1 VSTSAAFNTGI
12 RYLRMYLHAPDGD
25 AQDPHASA
33 LRVGAA
39 PQGGSPASG
48 RPSGGRRAIGYLS
61 QYGDILRVSF
71 DEAYIADAGRPTLS
85 LAYRGADEAATR
97 AILASARDTRVS
109 RSDGHWPSYFQNLL
123 PEGHNRERLAQQRG
137 CAADDE
143 FELLAAAGHDLMG
156 ALEVEPVPTA
166 EGIPDTVRHWHT
178 ALGLDVLEPGFVEM
192 PVEDAAAIP
201 GVVTKFSAVQD
212 GRRYVV
218 RRHGAAG
225 SFILKLP
232 STRHPDL
239 VDNEFTGYRLCG
251 ALGLDCAE
259 ATVIG
264 RADADL
270 PEQARFEQI
279 LAVRRFDRT
288 PEGGR
293 IHMEEFAQVLQY
305 EPRQKYGRGLAVDW
319 PAMLR
324 VLDRLS
330 PNPVA
335 DVRECVRRIVAFI
348 LLGNSD
354 AHLKNWALRYPDGVA
369 PVLAPLYDP
378 VCVAA
383 FFEDVPAGD
392 YGVNRAIDAK
402 LRAFDGPALDALLR
416 SAGLLRP
423 ARLMAIARDTVRQA
437 QAEWPALLAQ
447 DGTPASVRRCV
458 EARLAGGV
466 ALASLAS

>member
-1 VSTSAAFNTGI
+1 MSTSAAFNTGI
-12 RYLRMYLHAPDGD
+12 RYLRMYLHAPG
-25 AQDPHASA
+25 
-33 LRVGAA
+33 
-39 PQGGSPASG
+39 
-48 RPSGGRRAIGYLS
+48 GGRRAIGHLS

-71 DEAYIADAGRPTLS
+71 DEAYMADPARPTLS

-97 AILASARDTRVS
+97 AILASARDARVS
-109 RSDGHWPSYFQNLL
+109 RGDGHWPSYFQNLL

-137 CAADDE
+137 CSADDE

-156 ALEVEPVPTA
+156 ALEVEPVPAA
-166 EGIPDTVRHWHT
+166 EGIPETVRHWHT
-178 ALGLDVLEPGFVEM
+178 ALGLDVLEPGFVEL

-232 STRHPDL
+232 TTRHPDL
-239 VDNEFTGYRLCG
+239 VANEHTGYRLCG

-259 ATVIG
+259 ASVIE
-264 RADADL
+264 RSEADL
-270 PEQARFEQI
+270 PEQVPFGQI

-288 PEGGR
+288 AGGGR

-354 AHLKNWALRYPDGVA
+354 AHLKNWALRYPDGIA

-383 FFEDVPAGD
+383 FFEDVPSTD
-392 YGVNRAIDAK
+392 YAVNRAIDAR
-402 LRAFDGPALDALLR
+402 LRAFDWPALEALLR
-416 SAGLLRP
+416 AAGLLRP
-423 ARLMAIARDTVRQA
+423 GRLLAIARDTVRQA
-437 QAEWPALLAQ
+437 QADWPALLDDAA
-447 DGTPASVRRCV
+447 TPASVRHCV
-458 EARLAGGV
+458 RARLAGGT
-466 ALASLAS
+466 ALAA

>member
-1 VSTSAAFNTGI
+1 MSTPAAFNTGI
-12 RYLRMYLHAPDGD
+12 RYLRMFLHAPD
-25 AQDPHASA
+25 
-33 LRVGAA
+33 
-39 PQGGSPASG
+39 
-48 RPSGGRRAIGYLS
+48 GGRRAIGYLS

-71 DEAYIADAGRPTLS
+71 DDAYIGDAGRPTLS

-97 AILASARDTRVS
+97 AILASARDARVS
-109 RSDGHWPSYFQNLL
+109 RGDGHWPTYFQNLL
-123 PEGHNRERLAQQRG
+123 PEGHNRERLARQRG
-137 CAADDE
+137 CSADDE

-156 ALEVEPVPTA
+156 ALEVEPVPAA

-192 PVEDAAAIP
+192 PVEDAAALP

-218 RRHGAAG
+218 KRHGAAG

-232 STRHPDL
+232 TTRHPDL
-239 VDNEFTGYRLCG
+239 VDNEFAGYRLCG

-259 ATVIG
+259 ASVIG

-270 PEQARFEQI
+270 PEQVPFTQI

-288 PEGGR
+288 ADGGR

-383 FFEDVPAGD
+383 FFEDVPPSD

-402 LRAFDGPALDALLR
+402 LRAFDWDALDALLR

-423 ARLMAIARDTVRQA
+423 ARLMTIAKDTVRQA
-437 QAEWPALLAQ
+437 QADWPALLARE
-447 DGTPASVRRCV
+447 DTPDSVRRCV
-458 EARLAGGV
+458 KARLAGGV
-466 ALASLAS
+466 ALAS

>member
-1 VSTSAAFNTGI
+1 MSTRAAFTTSI
-12 RYLRMYLHAPDGD
+12 RYLRMHLHAPN
-25 AQDPHASA
+25 
-33 LRVGAA
+33 
-39 PQGGSPASG
+39 
-48 RPSGGRRAIGYLS
+48 GGRRAIGYLS

-71 DEAYIADAGRPTLS
+71 DEAYIADPGRPTLS
-85 LAYRGADEAATR
+85 LAYRGADEASTR

-259 ATVIG
+259 ASVIG

-270 PEQARFEQI
+270 PEQVPFEQI

-402 LRAFDGPALDALLR
+402 LRAFDWPALDALLR

-458 EARLAGGV
+458 QARLAGGV

>member
-1 VSTSAAFNTGI
+1 MSTSAAFNTGI
-12 RYLRMYLHAPDGD
+12 RYLRMYLHAPG
-25 AQDPHASA
+25 
-33 LRVGAA
+33 
-39 PQGGSPASG
+39 
-48 RPSGGRRAIGYLS
+48 GGRRAIGHLS

-71 DEAYIADAGRPTLS
+71 DEAYMADPARPTLS

-97 AILASARDTRVS
+97 AILASARDARVS
-109 RSDGHWPSYFQNLL
+109 RGDGHWPSYFQNLL

-137 CAADDE
+137 CSADDE

-156 ALEVEPVPTA
+156 ALEVEPVPA
-166 EGIPDTVRHWHT
+166 ADGIPDTVRHWHT
-178 ALGLDVLEPGFVEM
+178 ALGLDVLEPGFVEL

-232 STRHPDL
+232 TTRHPDL
-239 VDNEFTGYRLCG
+239 VANEHTGYRLCG

-259 ATVIG
+259 ASVIE
-264 RADADL
+264 RSEADL
-270 PEQARFEQI
+270 PEQVPFGQI

-288 PEGGR
+288 AGGGR

-354 AHLKNWALRYPDGVA
+354 AHLKNWALRYPDGIA

-383 FFEDVPAGD
+383 FFEDVPSAD
-392 YGVNRAIDAK
+392 YAVNRAIDAR
-402 LRAFDGPALDALLR
+402 LRAFDWPALEALLR
-416 SAGLLRP
+416 AAGLLRP
-423 ARLMAIARDTVRQA
+423 GRLLAIARDTVRQA
-437 QAEWPALLAQ
+437 QADWPALLDHAA
-447 DGTPASVRRCV
+447 TPASVRHCV
-458 EARLAGGV
+458 RARLAGGT
-466 ALASLAS
+466 ALAA

>member
-1 VSTSAAFNTGI
+1 MSTRGVFNTGI
-12 RYLRMYLHAPDGD
+12 RYLRMHLHLPG
-25 AQDPHASA
+25 
-33 LRVGAA
+33 
-39 PQGGSPASG
+39 
-48 RPSGGRRAIGYLS
+48 GGRRAIGYLS

-71 DEAYIADAGRPTLS
+71 DEAYIADPGRPTLS

-109 RSDGHWPSYFQNLL
+109 RSDGRWPSYFQNLL

-156 ALEVEPVPTA
+156 ALEVEPVPTS

-218 RRHGAAG
+218 KRHGAAG

-239 VDNEFTGYRLCG
+239 VANEYTGYRLCG
-251 ALGLDCAE
+251 ALGLDCAQ
-259 ATVIG
+259 AHVID

-270 PEQARFEQI
+270 PEQVPFAQI

-305 EPRQKYGRGLAVDW
+305 EPRQKYGRGLTTDW

-335 DVRECVRRIVAFI
+335 DVRECVRRLVAFI

-383 FFEDVPAGD
+383 FFEDVPARD
-392 YGVNRAIDAK
+392 YGVNRAIDAT
-402 LRAFDGPALDALLR
+402 LRAFDWPALEALLR
-416 SAGLLRP
+416 AAGLLRP

-437 QAEWPALLAQ
+437 QADWPALLAQ

-466 ALASLAS
+466 ALAALAV

>member
-1 VSTSAAFNTGI
+1 
-12 RYLRMYLHAPDGD
+12 MYLH
-25 AQDPHASA
+25 
-33 LRVGAA
+33 L
-39 PQGGSPASG
+39 PQ
-48 RPSGGRRAIGYLS
+48 GGRRAIGYLS

-71 DEAYIADAGRPTLS
+71 DADYVADPARPTLS

-97 AILASARDTRVS
+97 AILASARDVRVS
-109 RSDGHWPSYFQNLL
+109 RSDGHWPAWFQNLL

-137 CAADDE
+137 CSADDE

-156 ALEVEPVPTA
+156 ALEVEPVPPA

-178 ALGLDVLEPGFVEM
+178 ALGLDVLEPGFVES
-192 PVEDAAAIP
+192 PVEDAASIP

-232 STRHPDL
+232 TTRHPDL
-239 VDNEFTGYRLCG
+239 VANEFAGYRLCG
-251 ALGLDCAE
+251 ALGLDCAQ

-264 RADADL
+264 RAEADL
-270 PEQARFEQI
+270 PEQLPFEQI
-279 LAVRRFDRT
+279 LAVRRFDRSAG
-288 PEGGR
+288 GGR
-293 IHMEEFAQVLQY
+293 VHMEEFAQVLQY

-330 PNPVA
+330 PEPVA

-369 PVLAPLYDP
+369 PTLAPLYDP

-383 FFEDVPAGD
+383 FFEDVAPTD
-392 YGVNRAIDAK
+392 YALNRAIDAR
-402 LRAFDGPALDALLR
+402 LRAFDWPALDALLR
-416 SAGLLRP
+416 VAGLLRP
-423 ARLMAIARDTVRQA
+423 VRLLAIAKDTVRQA
-437 QAEWPALLAQ
+437 QADWPALLGDAP
-447 DGTPASVRRCV
+447 PAVQRAV
-458 EARLAGGV
+458 QTRLAGAV
-466 ALASLAS
+466 ALAR

>member
-1 VSTSAAFNTGI
+1 VSTRAAFNTGI
-12 RYLRMYLHAPDGD
+12 RYLRMYLHAPN
-25 AQDPHASA
+25 
-33 LRVGAA
+33 
-39 PQGGSPASG
+39 
-48 RPSGGRRAIGYLS
+48 GGRRAIGYLS

-97 AILASARDTRVS
+97 AILASARDARVS

-259 ATVIG
+259 ASVIG

-270 PEQARFEQI
+270 PEQVRFEQI

-392 YGVNRAIDAK
+392 YAVNRAIDAK
-402 LRAFDGPALDALLR
+402 LRAFDWPALDALLR

-437 QAEWPALLAQ
+437 QAEWPTLLAQ

>member
-1 VSTSAAFNTGI
+1 VSTRAAFNTGI
-12 RYLRMYLHAPDGD
+12 RYLRMHLHLPG
-25 AQDPHASA
+25 
-33 LRVGAA
+33 
-39 PQGGSPASG
+39 
-48 RPSGGRRAIGYLS
+48 GGRRAIGYLS

-97 AILASARDTRVS
+97 AILASARDARVS
-109 RSDGHWPSYFQNLL
+109 RSDGRWPSYFQNLL

-156 ALEVEPVPTA
+156 ALEVEPVPTS

-192 PVEDAAAIP
+192 PVEDAAALP

-218 RRHGAAG
+218 KRHGAAG

-239 VDNEFTGYRLCG
+239 VANEYTGYRLCG
-251 ALGLDCAE
+251 ALGLDCAQ
-259 ATVIG
+259 AHVIG

-270 PEQARFEQI
+270 PEQVPFEQI

-305 EPRQKYGRGLAVDW
+305 EPRQKYGRGLATDW

-335 DVRECVRRIVAFI
+335 DVRECVRRLVAFI

-383 FFEDVPAGD
+383 FFEDVPARD
-392 YGVNRAIDAK
+392 YGVNRAIDTT
-402 LRAFDGPALDALLR
+402 LRAFDEAALEALLR
-416 SAGLLRP
+416 AAGLLRP

-437 QAEWPALLAQ
+437 QADWPALLAQ

-466 ALASLAS
+466 ALAA